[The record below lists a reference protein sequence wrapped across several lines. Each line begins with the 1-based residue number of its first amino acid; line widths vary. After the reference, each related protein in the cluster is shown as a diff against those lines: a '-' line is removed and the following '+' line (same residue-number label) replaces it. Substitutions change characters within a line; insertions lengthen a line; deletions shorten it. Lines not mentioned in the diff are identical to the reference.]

1 MEDWSCLHHTS
12 RLVVSKSLSWRRT
25 RQYQTSHSCI
35 TPFNLDL
42 FNGNNFPSCFLQ
54 HSLQCI
60 FFRAFS
66 FHLLLQHFHAI
77 SLSIS
82 LSSTLCALTSSN
94 YIRHSHHNETNTPA
108 WVLPI
113 QDAGLYTHQRTLDIC
128 FSVAPPEKV

>member
-42 FNGNNFPSCFLQ
+42 FNGNNFVSCFLQ
-54 HSLQCI
+54 YSLHCVFFPTFPNHSL
-60 FFRAFS
+60 
-66 FHLLLQHFHAI
+66 LLYVHA
-77 SLSIS
+77 IS
-82 LSSTLCALTSSN
+82 LSSTLCALTFLPSSN
-94 YIRHSHHNETNTPA
+94 YARHSHHNETNTPA